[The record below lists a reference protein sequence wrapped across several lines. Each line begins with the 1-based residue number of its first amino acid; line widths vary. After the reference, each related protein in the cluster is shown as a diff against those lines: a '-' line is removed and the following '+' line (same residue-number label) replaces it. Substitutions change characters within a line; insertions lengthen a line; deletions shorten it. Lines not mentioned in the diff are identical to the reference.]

1 MHFRSKIYLI
11 IAILNIVLT
20 IPLAKLYG
28 GIGCAIAT
36 AFALF
41 IGNVIIINIYYHK
54 KIGIDIIA
62 FAREITL
69 MTLPVLIAL
78 AIGIIGNY
86 LIRIT
91 SILDLGIRI
100 IAYTLVF
107 LMLMWFMGFNDYEK
121 DLFKGVLL
129 KVKEKV
135 ASIN

>member
-1 MHFRSKIYLI
+1 MRYSHSL
-11 IAILNIVLT
+11 
-20 IPLAKLYG
+20 
-28 GIGCAIAT
+28 CA
-36 AFALF
+36 F

-100 IAYTLVF
+100 IATH
-107 LMLMWFMGFNDYEK
+107 WFFNAYVVY
-121 DLFKGVLL
+121 G
-129 KVKEKV
+129 
-135 ASIN
+135 IQ